1 MANIIRRDPFVE
13 LTSLQDRVNRLFNQA
28 FGGFEGVGIE
38 QPFTSAEIVPPIDIV
53 EGEEKIVLVAEVPG
67 VKPEDLVVTLENNI
81 LTITGERKLKEVEE
95 ERENLLRVERR
106 FGKFARSFTLP
117 AAVDPEKVVAT
128 FENGLLHHHAGQAG
142 GVQAETN
149 QHRRYQGPGHSG
161 QARQSNR
168 CIVTPRHVNTPTR
181 TKSKNGARWGIL
193 RRHTDKSAR

>member
-95 ERENLLRVERR
+95 EKENLLRVERR

-128 FENGLLHHHAGQAG
+128 FENGLLTITLAKREEFKPKQINIA
-142 GVQAETN
+142 VTKAPAIPVK
-149 QHRRYQGPGHSG
+149 PGK
-161 QARQSNR
+161 A
-168 CIVTPRHVNTPTR
+168 T
-181 TKSKNGARWGIL
+181 A
-193 RRHTDKSAR
+193 A